1 MKGCFSKKLL
11 SIGLSLALC
20 ATAVPMVSLTSSAA
34 GTATPKV
41 AAGYQHTVVLKA
53 DGSVW
58 ATGKNYYG
66 QLGVGKTSDALEKT
80 ATFMP
85 CIDDTGAEIKD
96 AIDIACGSQHTAVIR
111 AGGAL
116 WQCGSNVYDQ
126 LGTGESGFDTHKTK
140 FVQSKDASGAITDAE
155 AVACGFGH
163 TAVIRS
169 NKTLWQCGN
178 NEKGQLGTG
187 ESGTDVKSTKFV
199 QSKDASGAIT
209 DAEAVACGYY
219 HTAVIRSNK
228 TLWQCGSNVY
238 GQLGTGNTT
247 DVKKFVQSK
256 DASGAITDA
265 EAVSCGYQHTAVIR
279 AGGTL
284 WQCGDNSVG
293 QLGTGESGDSANK
306 TKFVQSQDASGVITD
321 AEAVACG
328 YYHTAVI
335 RSNKALWQCGWNEY
349 GQLGTGES
357 GSRTN
362 KTKFVQ
368 SEDAN
373 GTITNVAAV
382 SNGYSAFVTLILR
395 LDDNGDLELLGAGEN
410 GNGQLGLGS
419 DNYTSPQTKFIKSA
433 LVDIGRM
440 PEPEPEPTPTGDTL
454 TAIGQTSS
462 RSVTG
467 KGQFLA
473 PTGAGST
480 NVTITW
486 GELTYNYTAKWDDT
500 TQTWVQNGDAPFWS
514 VAEEDGDKITAKSS
528 SYSDIDVVFSFEAS
542 DEYKAKD
549 ENDTDDIKGTFMTES
564 NGDTE
569 ITNSKLTLTRL
580 DKEKTTYLKLS
591 GAPEGNAIQSRLENQ
606 TFGVVTATLQDPNA
620 EQQNP

>member
-34 GTATPKV
+34 GTATPKI
-41 AAGYQHTVVLKA
+41 AEGSRHTVVLKA

-58 ATGKNYYG
+58 AVGYNNYG
-66 QLGVGKTSDALEKT
+66 QLGVGKTKDELEKT

-96 AIDIACGSQHTAVIR
+96 AIDISCAASSTAVIRAGGELWQCGRNVYGQLGTGGKVDVNKFVQSQDTDGAISDAEAISCGSYHTAVIR
-111 AGGAL
+111 AGGKL
-116 WQCGSNVYDQ
+116 WQCGYN
-126 LGTGESGFDTHKTK
+126 G
-140 FVQSKDASGAITDAE
+140 
-155 AVACGFGH
+155 
-163 TAVIRS
+163 
-169 NKTLWQCGN
+169 
-178 NEKGQLGTG
+178 KGQLGTG
-187 ESGTDVKSTKFV
+187 DTAAVNKFV
-199 QSKDASGAIT
+199 QS
-209 DAEAVACGYY
+209 
-219 HTAVIRSNK
+219 
-228 TLWQCGSNVY
+228 Q
-238 GQLGTGNTT
+238 
-247 DVKKFVQSK
+247 

-265 EAVSCGYQHTAVIR
+265 EAVSCGQYHTAVIR
-279 AGGTL
+279 ANKTL
-284 WQCGDNSVG
+284 WQCGNNQYG
-293 QLGTGESGDSANK
+293 QLGTGDMTNA
-306 TKFVQSQDASGVITD
+306 TKFVQSKDANGAISDAEAVACGGNHTAVIRAEGELWQCGASLCGELGTGKSGSAIYETKFVQSEDENNQKITD

-328 YYHTAVI
+328 YQYTAVI
-335 RSNKALWQCGWNEY
+335 RAGGKLWQCGSDSY
-349 GQLGTGES
+349 GQLGTGD
-357 GSRTN
+357 TAAVN
-362 KTKFVQ
+362 KFVQ
-368 SEDAN
+368 NRDAN
-373 GTITNVAAV
+373 GAITDVAAV
-382 SNGYSAFVTLILR
+382 SNGCQAYATLILR
-395 LDDNGDLELLGAGEN
+395 PDAKDNLELWGAGQN
-410 GNGQLGLGS
+410 TNGQLGLGS
-419 DNYTSPQTKFIKSA
+419 NNYTDQTKFIKSA
-433 LVDIGRM
+433 MVDIGRM

-454 TAIGQTSS
+454 TAIGQTKTH
-462 RSVTG
+462 SVTG

-473 PTGAGST
+473 PTSAGST

-500 TQTWVQNGDAPFWS
+500 NQTWVQNGDAPFWI